1 MVVDINIIIHA
12 VQLSGFPAL
21 ASLNILLDVD
31 FKAYMERKPSEFFQ
45 AYGSVAREGK
55 EDKEAAAIAAAEAAA
70 AAAAAEAAAAA
81 AASTL
86 CYSLYWSVLIEE
98 YTLYTEPYK

>member
-1 MVVDINIIIHA
+1 VAKTCVKCFDMVVDINIIIHA

-31 FKAYMERKPSEFFQ
+31 FKAYMERTGKASEFFQ
-45 AYGSVAREGK
+45 TYGSVAREGK

-86 CYSLYWSVLIEE
+86 CYSLY
-98 YTLYTEPYK
+98 